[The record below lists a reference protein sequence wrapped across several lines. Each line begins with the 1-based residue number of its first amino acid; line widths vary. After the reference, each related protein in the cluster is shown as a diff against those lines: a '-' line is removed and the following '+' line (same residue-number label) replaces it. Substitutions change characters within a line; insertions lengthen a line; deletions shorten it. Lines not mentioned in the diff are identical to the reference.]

1 MFNDLKH
8 ILFQALIDYLIR
20 EKRENEQQ
28 QQQQH
33 HSSTIIMMSC
43 LFGNFSALI
52 FELQFQDHHIKKM
65 HQMES
70 RRARKRRED
79 RGLLFLVNVRV

>member
-1 MFNDLKH
+1 
-8 ILFQALIDYLIR
+8 
-20 EKRENEQQ
+20 
-28 QQQQH
+28 
-33 HSSTIIMMSC
+33 MMSC

-52 FELQFQDHHIKKM
+52 FELQFQDHHIIKM

-79 RGLLFLVNVRV
+79 RGLLFLVSVRV